1 MWVDALNPVREIYRA
16 PLVPGSD
23 VEVWHIPVILD
34 DWVRPPGSP
43 PLTWHETY
51 GKTQITGDDGNRSVA
66 EIEIARRLSA
76 RGYQAYLVDAFG
88 ANPVEA
94 WKSLII
100 ELHEMPSWLQ
110 ELCRRIRRRMSITKG
125 GETAG
130 MPDVAAWLPDQGNP
144 IFIEY
149 KGLKD
154 KPRAAQEEWMRAD
167 LLEDIVSETSIAVVQ
182 RVKR

>member
-130 MPDVAAWLPDQGNP
+130 MPDVAGSSP
-144 IFIEY
+144 E
-149 KGLKD
+149 
-154 KPRAAQEEWMRAD
+154 
-167 LLEDIVSETSIAVVQ
+167 VSVISSKKSRPLFYRSMSIAPSTS
-182 RVKR
+182 RSSKHRCSRRSSMSR